1 MTQKISC
8 YIVLS
13 FVCFVISGQRGYAQ
27 VTLQDAIETTLERN
41 LQIRQA
47 QFGYQLSEEDL
58 FQAKSEL
65 YPNLNFGV
73 DNSYVYGLTFDQTSG
88 RLIRGNDWT
97 TSAGAQLSSNVTLF
111 QGFQR
116 LNQIKANKIQLS
128 VDATEVE
135 RVKNDLTLSVV
146 TNYLEAITNGEL
158 QEAALQQVKLSR
170 EQLRQDSIQFQ
181 VGNKTMADL
190 AQAENQVAT
199 DELNTMSSENAYEL
213 SMLNLKQ
220 LMELSPDTTFSLE
233 KPSIADIMA
242 EYAITSFDDVFKK
255 ALLAQPDIEQAG
267 YYKELALKN
276 IDIAKGAYYPTLSLS
291 AGYGTN
297 YSSRAMDLITGEQMR
312 FYDQINENKSL
323 RGGLTL
329 QVPIFNNNRTRVAVS
344 KAKIGYLQAENE
356 EALTRR
362 NLEKTIAQAIL
373 DLRSANK
380 QYFASQ
386 VAFNTSK
393 VAYETIKERYDVGMA
408 NSMEMFTAQNN
419 MNQAEFEMI
428 RRKYEMVFRGKV
440 IDYYIGNPITF

>member
-8 YIVLS
+8 YIVVSCLL
-13 FVCFVISGQRGYAQ
+13 FIIGAHKGYAQ
-27 VTLQDAIETTLERN
+27 VTLQDAIQTTLARN
-41 LQIRQA
+41 LQIKQA
-47 QFGYQLSEEDL
+47 EFGYQLSEEDV
-58 FQAKSEL
+58 FQSKSEL
-65 YPNLNFGV
+65 YPNLNVGV

-97 TSAGAQLSSNVTLF
+97 TSAGAQLSSSVTLF
-111 QGFQR
+111 QGFQKV
-116 LNQIKANKIQLS
+116 NQIKANKIQLS

-135 RVKNDLTLSVV
+135 KVKNDLVLSVV
-146 TNYLEAITNGEL
+146 TNYLEAITNSEL
-158 QEAALQQVKLSR
+158 YEAALQQVELSS
-170 EQLRQDSIQFQ
+170 EQRRQDSIQFQ

-199 DELNTMSSENAYEL
+199 DELNVMSSENAYEL
-213 SMLNLKQ
+213 SLLNLKQ

-242 EYAITSFDDVFKK
+242 EYAVTSFDDVFKR
-255 ALLAQPDIEQAG
+255 ALMTQPDIEQAG
-267 YYKELALKN
+267 YTKELALKN

-323 RGGLTL
+323 RGGFTL
-329 QVPIFNNNRTRVAVS
+329 QLPIFNNNRTRVAVS
-344 KAKIGYLQAENE
+344 KAKIGYLQAENQ
-356 EALTRR
+356 EALVRR

-408 NSMEMFTAQNN
+408 NSMEMFTAQTN

-440 IDYYIGNPITF
+440 IDYYIGNPINF

>member
-1 MTQKISC
+1 MTKKIS
-8 YIVLS
+8 YYTVL
-13 FVCFVISGQRGYAQ
+13 FFILFIIGAPEGYAQ
-27 VTLQDAIETTLERN
+27 VTLQEAIETTLNRN
-41 LQIRQA
+41 LQIKQA
-47 QFGYQLSEEDL
+47 QFGYQLSEQDL
-58 FQAKSEL
+58 YQSKSEL
-65 YPNLNFGV
+65 YPNLSLGV
-73 DNSYVYGLTFDQTSG
+73 DNSYNYGLTFDQTSG
-88 RLIRGNDWT
+88 QLIRGNFWT
-97 TSAGAQLSSNVTLF
+97 TNAGAQLSSSIAIF
-111 QGFQR
+111 QGFQKI
-116 LNQIKANKIQLS
+116 NQIKANKIQLS

-135 RVKNDLTLSVV
+135 KVKNDLILSVV

-158 QEAALQQVKLSR
+158 FEAAQQQVRLSR

-181 VGNKTMADL
+181 VGNKTLADL

-199 DELNTMSSENAYEL
+199 DELNIMSSENAYEL
-213 SMLNLKQ
+213 SLLNLKQ

-242 EYAITSFDDVFKK
+242 EYAVTSFDDVFKK
-255 ALLAQPDIEQAG
+255 ALLTQPTIEQAS

-276 IDIAKGAYYPTLSLS
+276 IDIAKGAYYPTLNLS

-297 YSSRAMDLITGEQMR
+297 YSSRAYDMVTREQIR
-312 FYDQINENKSL
+312 FFDQFNENKSF
-323 RGGLTL
+323 RGGLSL
-329 QVPIFNNNRTRVAVS
+329 QVPIFNNNRTKVAVS
-344 KAKIGYLQAENE
+344 KAKIGYMQAQND
-356 EALTRR
+356 EALARR

-408 NSMEMFTAQNN
+408 NSMEMFTAQTN
-419 MNQAEFEMI
+419 MNSAEFEMI